1 MMLPAVVNGLSQS
14 NMEKLNIP
22 KREKIQSPSSLLE
35 RHIRRVIPSLEDYIV
50 RKTSADKRRAIF
62 GKDPFYG

>member
-1 MMLPAVVNGLSQS
+1 
-14 NMEKLNIP
+14 MEKLNIP
-22 KREKIQSPSSLLE
+22 KREKGQSPSSLLE
-35 RHIRRVIPSLEDYIV
+35 RHIRRFIPSLEDYIV